1 MMNKLA
7 NSCRLTTM
15 VNNLA
20 TSWKWTLTNDLAN
33 PWTWTVMNK
42 SSNEFCGKNIFVTFP
57 EVDEGEAEVEEDW
70 KWEVHFLFRAKD
82 ESHKRR
88 RLDEDGGIR
97 NDDTR

>member
-57 EVDEGEAEVEEDW
+57 EVDEAEVEEDW